1 MTVTS
6 RLNRVVATLE
16 AGQRAFA
23 AFASADPAAAVEFST
38 SAYDALV
45 FETEHKP
52 WDIAALRDSFQY
64 LLNRKQIFEAET
76 VAPAITPIVRIP
88 PNGSEKAQWHAKQ
101 ALDLG
106 AFGIVWPHIS
116 TADEAYNAVAA
127 CRYPKLRGHPR
138 YERRAPAGTA
148 RQQPAATGGC
158 RAPST
163 TREAAYGRSTPTARS
178 SWPS

>member
-38 SAYDALV
+38 TAYDALV

-64 LLNRKQIFEAET
+64 LLNRRQIFDGGQ
-76 VAPAITPIVRIP
+76 P
-88 PNGSEKAQWHAKQ
+88 
-101 ALDLG
+101 
-106 AFGIVWPHIS
+106 WP
-116 TADEAYNAVAA
+116 
-127 CRYPKLRGHPR
+127 
-138 YERRAPAGTA
+138 RR
-148 RQQPAATGGC
+148 
-158 RAPST
+158 
-163 TREAAYGRSTPTARS
+163 
-178 SWPS
+178 